1 MRVRRLIPVALAA
14 GAALYLRGVYRYRDP
29 VRLPKVTEGEVLSA
43 ADGVVGFV
51 RRVEDGRADGLDV
64 PALLGTPGAA
74 DGWLIGVTVGPLDV
88 RYVFQPVSGAVS
100 YATHVGARVNV
111 PLLDAAG
118 TLGVLTGRAVDTLV
132 SRGALENERQ
142 AAVVGTP
149 DGDVTLTLVAGRAGL
164 SGTSFT
170 REGDEVRAGYK
181 AAFLQEGGLVLLHV
195 PLAFTPAV
203 SVGDRVTGAETV
215 VARRA

>member
-29 VRLPKVTEGEVLSA
+29 VRLPKVGVGEVLSA

-74 DGWLIGVTVGPLDV
+74 DGWLIGVPVGPLDV
-88 RYVFQPVSGAVS
+88 HYVFQPVSGAVS

-118 TLGVLTGRAVDTLV
+118 TLGVLAGRAVDALS

-149 DGDVTLTLVAGRAGL
+149 DGDVTVTLVAGRAGL

-170 REGDEVRAGYK
+170 REGTRCAPGTRLRSCSRAGWCCC
-181 AAFLQEGGLVLLHV
+181 
-195 PLAFTPAV
+195 TCRWR
-203 SVGDRVTGAETV
+203 S
-215 VARRA
+215 RRP